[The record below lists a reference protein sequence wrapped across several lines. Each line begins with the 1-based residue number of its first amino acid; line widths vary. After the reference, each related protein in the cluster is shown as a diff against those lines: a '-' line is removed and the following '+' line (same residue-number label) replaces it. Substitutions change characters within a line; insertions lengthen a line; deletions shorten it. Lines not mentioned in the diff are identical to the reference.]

1 LVIVALRSRPILIFG
16 RVWRCKD
23 FLPQEQSAGRVLGGW
38 LTPRRTTPYFPWD
51 TGEAV
56 RAFEASAAVPTARPR
71 GQNRRN
77 RKVPY
82 YRTPICLDRRMLIQK
97 KERLSNLA
105 YQAIKTMIAEHRFQP
120 GARINVENLTR
131 ELGVSRTPVWEAVMR
146 LEQEGLV
153 RNEPNRG
160 VYMLELT
167 LNGTL
172 HLYQVRGVL
181 EGLAAQLAAG
191 HMDDD
196 TLAAMASNLQLQA
209 KAVKELDLMAYSRL
223 DYEFHALIYGACGNP
238 YLQETLEVIKN
249 KMRPLALRLE
259 PLLTSLYSDHLRL
272 FKALKASDPKGS
284 EEAFRAHNQRVLVH
298 IARIQAAKK

>member
-1 LVIVALRSRPILIFG
+1 
-16 RVWRCKD
+16 
-23 FLPQEQSAGRVLGGW
+23 
-38 LTPRRTTPYFPWD
+38 
-51 TGEAV
+51 
-56 RAFEASAAVPTARPR
+56 
-71 GQNRRN
+71 
-77 RKVPY
+77 
-82 YRTPICLDRRMLIQK
+82 MLIQK

-120 GARINVENLTR
+120 GARINVEKLTR

-146 LEQEGLV
+146 LEQEGLL

-167 LNGTL
+167 LTGTL

-191 HMDDD
+191 HMDAE
-196 TLAAMASNLQLQA
+196 TIAAMAGNLQWQA
-209 KAVKELDLMAYSRL
+209 KAVEELDLMAYSRL

-259 PLLTSLYSDHLRL
+259 PLLPGLYSDHLRL
-272 FKALKASDPKGS
+272 FEALKASDPKAS
-284 EEAFRAHNQRVLVH
+284 EKAFKAHNQRVLEH
-298 IARIQAAKK
+298 IARIQAAKKKPS